1 MATATTDNNAANEQ
15 KDVNASAPEKAADKP
30 AGNAAEKGAEQTK
43 PTRNPRKRRLLL
55 LGLLLIVVLGVIGV
69 WAWYEMYGRWSES
82 TDDAYV
88 NGNVVEIT
96 PQVTGTVVSI
106 GADDGDLVREG
117 QVLVQFDPN
126 DAEVALQSAEANL
139 AKVVRQVR
147 GLYSNVDGMKAQLA
161 AQRAEVQRAQDNY
174 NRRRSLAAGG
184 AISQEELSHAKDDL
198 TTAQNALTNIQ
209 QQLATSSAL
218 VDDTQVSSHPDV
230 KSAAAQLR
238 QAYLSNA
245 RSTLIAPVTGYV
257 AKRTVQLGQRV
268 QPGTALMA
276 VIPLDQLWIDANF
289 KETQLGQMRIG
300 QPVDIEADLY
310 GGDVK
315 YNGTVDSVGAGTG
328 SAFALLPA
336 QNATGNWIKI
346 VQRVPV
352 RIHINADELAKHPL
366 RIGLSTTVDVN
377 LHDQSG
383 PVLAQQPPKQ
393 PLFTTNV
400 YAKQLADAD
409 TMIARV
415 IHENSASTSG
425 KTAQR

>member
-1 MATATTDNNAANEQ
+1 MATAETTQSEHAQD
-15 KDVNASAPEKAADKP
+15 S
-30 AGNAAEKGAEQTK
+30 
-43 PTRNPRKRRLLL
+43 NPHKRKVMLVTLALLVIL
-55 LGLLLIVVLGVIGV
+55 SGLGV
-69 WAWYEMYGRWSES
+69 WAWHELYGRWSES

-126 DAEVALQSAEANL
+126 DAEVGLQSAQANL
-139 AKVVRQVR
+139 ARTVRQVR
-147 GLYSNVDGMKAQLA
+147 GLYSNVDGMRAQVN
-161 AQRAEVQRAQDNY
+161 AQEAEVQKAQENY
-174 NRRRSLAAGG
+174 SRRKNLAAGG
-184 AISQEELSHAKDDL
+184 AISQEELSHARDDL
-198 TTAQNALTNIQ
+198 TSAQNALANAR
-209 QQLATSSAL
+209 QQLKTTSAL
-218 VDDTQVSSHPDV
+218 VDDTVVSSHPDV
-230 KSAAAQLR
+230 QSAAAQLR
-238 QAYLSNA
+238 QAFLANA

-289 KETQLGQMRIG
+289 KETQLRDMRIG

-310 GGDVK
+310 GSDVK
-315 YNGTVDSVGAGTG
+315 YSGTIDSLGAGTG

-352 RIHINADELAKHPL
+352 RIHVNAQELAEHPL
-366 RIGLSTTVDVN
+366 RIGLSTLVSVN
-377 LHDQSG
+377 LRDQSG
-383 PVLAQQPPKQ
+383 PVLAQQPPQKASFSTQ
-393 PLFTTNV
+393 V
-400 YAKQLADAD
+400 YDRQLADAD
-409 TMIARV
+409 AMISRL
-415 IHENSASTSG
+415 IHENSAVAS

>member
-1 MATATTDNNAANEQ
+1 MATAETTQSEHTQD
-15 KDVNASAPEKAADKP
+15 S
-30 AGNAAEKGAEQTK
+30 G
-43 PTRNPRKRRLLL
+43 NPRKRKVMLLAL
-55 LGLLLIVVLGVIGV
+55 ALIVILAGLGVWG
-69 WAWYEMYGRWSES
+69 WHELYGRWSES

-96 PQVTGTVVSI
+96 PLVTGTVVSI

-126 DAEVALQSAEANL
+126 DAEVGLQSAQANL
-139 AKVVRQVR
+139 ARTVRQVR
-147 GLYSNVDGMKAQLA
+147 GLYSNVDGMRAQVN
-161 AQRAEVQRAQDNY
+161 AQEAEVQKAQENY
-174 NRRRSLAAGG
+174 SRRKNLAAGG
-184 AISQEELSHAKDDL
+184 AISQEELSHARDDL
-198 TTAQNALTNIQ
+198 TSAQNALANAR
-209 QQLATSSAL
+209 QQLKTTSAL
-218 VDDTQVSSHPDV
+218 VDDTVVSSHPDV
-230 KSAAAQLR
+230 QAAAAQLR
-238 QAYLSNA
+238 QAFLTNA

-289 KETQLGQMRIG
+289 KETQLRDMRIG

-310 GGDVK
+310 GSDVK
-315 YNGTVDSVGAGTG
+315 FSGTIDSLGAGTG

-352 RIHINADELAKHPL
+352 RIHVNAEELAKHPL
-366 RIGLSTTVDVN
+366 RVGLSTQVSVN

-383 PVLAQQPPKQ
+383 PVLAQQPPQKASFSTQ
-393 PLFTTNV
+393 V
-400 YAKQLADAD
+400 YDRQLAEADA
-409 TMIARV
+409 MITRL
-415 IHENSASTSG
+415 IHDNSSAAS

>member
-1 MATATTDNNAANEQ
+1 MATAQTTQSSENPQD
-15 KDVNASAPEKAADKP
+15 SS
-30 AGNAAEKGAEQTK
+30 
-43 PTRNPRKRRLLL
+43 NPRKRKVMLLVL
-55 LGLLLIVVLGVIGV
+55 ALIVILGGLAV
-69 WAWYEMYGRWSES
+69 WGWHELYGRWNES

-126 DAEVALQSAEANL
+126 DAEVGLQSAQANL
-139 AKVVRQVR
+139 ARTVRQVR
-147 GLYSNVDGMKAQLA
+147 GLYSNVDGMRAQVNAQEAEVKKAQ
-161 AQRAEVQRAQDNY
+161 ENY
-174 NRRRSLAAGG
+174 NRRKNLAAGG
-184 AISQEELSHAKDDL
+184 AISQEELSHARDDL
-198 TTAQNALTNIQ
+198 TSAQNALANAR
-209 QQLATSSAL
+209 QQLKTTSAL
-218 VDDTQVSSHPDV
+218 VDDTVVSSHPDV
-230 KSAAAQLR
+230 QSAAAQLR
-238 QAYLSNA
+238 QAYLADA

-289 KETQLGQMRIG
+289 KETQLRDMRIG
-300 QPVDIEADLY
+300 QPVDIETDLY
-310 GGDVK
+310 GSDVK
-315 YNGTVDSVGAGTG
+315 YSGTIDSLGAGTG

-352 RIHINADELAKHPL
+352 RIHVNAEELGRHPL
-366 RIGLSTTVDVN
+366 RVGLSTQVNVD

-383 PVLAQQPPKQ
+383 PVLAQQPPQKASFSTQ
-393 PLFTTNV
+393 V
-400 YAKQLADAD
+400 YDRQLADAD
-409 TMIARV
+409 AMITRL
-415 IHENSASTSG
+415 IHENSAAAS

>member
-1 MATATTDNNAANEQ
+1 MATAETTQTENAQ
-15 KDVNASAPEKAADKP
+15 DSS
-30 AGNAAEKGAEQTK
+30 
-43 PTRNPRKRRLLL
+43 NPRKRKVMLVTLT
-55 LGLLLIVVLGVIGV
+55 LIVILSGLGVWG
-69 WAWYEMYGRWSES
+69 WHELYGRWSES

-96 PQVTGTVVSI
+96 PLVTGTVVSI

-126 DAEVALQSAEANL
+126 DAQVGLQSAQANL
-139 AKVVRQVR
+139 ARTVRQVR
-147 GLYSNVDGMKAQLA
+147 GLYSNVDGMRAQVN
-161 AQRAEVQRAQDNY
+161 AQEAEVQKAQENY
-174 NRRRSLAAGG
+174 NRRKNLAAGG
-184 AISQEELSHAKDDL
+184 AISQEELSHARDDL
-198 TTAQNALTNIQ
+198 TSAQNALANAR
-209 QQLATSSAL
+209 QQLKTTSAL
-218 VDDTQVSSHPDV
+218 VDDTVVSSHPDV
-230 KSAAAQLR
+230 QSAAAQVR
-238 QAYLSNA
+238 QAYLANA

-289 KETQLGQMRIG
+289 KETQLRDMRIG

-310 GGDVK
+310 GSDVK
-315 YNGTVDSVGAGTG
+315 YSGTIDSLGAGTG

-352 RIHINADELAKHPL
+352 RIHVNAQELAKHPL
-366 RIGLSTTVDVN
+366 RVGLSTQVSVN

-383 PVLAQQPPKQ
+383 PVLAQQPPQKASFSTQ
-393 PLFTTNV
+393 V
-400 YAKQLADAD
+400 YDRQLADAD
-409 TMIARV
+409 AMITRL
-415 IHENSASTSG
+415 IHENSAVAS

>member
-1 MATATTDNNAANEQ
+1 MATAETTQETQQD
-15 KDVNASAPEKAADKP
+15 S
-30 AGNAAEKGAEQTK
+30 G
-43 PTRNPRKRRLLL
+43 NPRKRKVML
-55 LGLLLIVVLGVIGV
+55 LGLALIVILAAVGV
-69 WAWYEMYGRWSES
+69 WAWHELYGRWNES

-126 DAEVALQSAEANL
+126 DAEVGLQSAQANL
-139 AKVVRQVR
+139 ARTVRQVR
-147 GLYSNVDGMKAQLA
+147 GLYSNVDGMKAQVH
-161 AQRAEVQRAQDNY
+161 AQEAEVQKAQENY
-174 NRRRSLAAGG
+174 NRRRNLAAGG
-184 AISQEELSHAKDDL
+184 AISQEELSHARDDL
-198 TTAQNALTNIQ
+198 TSAQNALANAR
-209 QQLATSSAL
+209 QQLKTTSAL
-218 VDDTQVSSHPDV
+218 VDDTVVSSHPDV
-230 KSAAAQLR
+230 QAAAAQLR
-238 QAYLSNA
+238 QAFLTNA

-289 KETQLGQMRIG
+289 KETQLRDMRIG

-310 GGDVK
+310 GSDVK
-315 YNGTVDSVGAGTG
+315 FSGTVDSVGAGTG

-352 RIHINADELAKHPL
+352 RIHINAQELAKHPL
-366 RIGLSTTVDVN
+366 RVGLSTLVNVD

-383 PVLAQQPPKQ
+383 PVLAQQPSQKASFSTQ
-393 PLFTTNV
+393 V
-400 YAKQLADAD
+400 YDRQLADAD
-409 TMIARV
+409 AMITRL
-415 IHENSASTSG
+415 IHENSAAAS

>member
-1 MATATTDNNAANEQ
+1 MATAETTQSENTQD
-15 KDVNASAPEKAADKP
+15 S
-30 AGNAAEKGAEQTK
+30 G
-43 PTRNPRKRRLLL
+43 NPRKRKVMLLAL
-55 LGLLLIVVLGVIGV
+55 ALIVILAGLGVWG
-69 WAWYEMYGRWSES
+69 WHELYGRWSES

-96 PQVTGTVVSI
+96 PLVTGTVVSI

-126 DAEVALQSAEANL
+126 DAEVGLQSAQANL
-139 AKVVRQVR
+139 ARTVRQVR
-147 GLYSNVDGMKAQLA
+147 GLYSNVDGMRAQVN
-161 AQRAEVQRAQDNY
+161 AQEAEVQKAQENY
-174 NRRRSLAAGG
+174 SRRKNLAAGG
-184 AISQEELSHAKDDL
+184 AISQEELSHARDDL
-198 TTAQNALTNIQ
+198 TSAQNALANAR
-209 QQLATSSAL
+209 QQLKTTSAL
-218 VDDTQVSSHPDV
+218 VDDTVVSSHPDV
-230 KSAAAQLR
+230 QAAAAQLR
-238 QAYLSNA
+238 QAFLTNA

-289 KETQLGQMRIG
+289 KETQLRDMRIG

-310 GGDVK
+310 GSDVK
-315 YNGTVDSVGAGTG
+315 FSGTIDSLGAGTG

-352 RIHINADELAKHPL
+352 RIHVNAEELAKHPL
-366 RIGLSTTVDVN
+366 RVGLSTQVSVN

-383 PVLAQQPPKQ
+383 PVLAQQPPQKASFSTQ
-393 PLFTTNV
+393 V
-400 YAKQLADAD
+400 YDQQLADAD
-409 TMIARV
+409 AMITRL
-415 IHENSASTSG
+415 IHDNSAAAS